1 MMTQIILASKSTHR
15 AQLLDNAGI
24 RFETCSAEIDEREVE
39 KPLLEAELGGSDI
52 AEVLAISKA
61 THVSE
66 KSRDAYVI
74 GCDQTLSL
82 QGQLLHKPEDMEGA
96 RRRLLAL
103 SGKTHE
109 LNSAVA
115 IVRNGETYWSHV
127 EVSRI
132 TFRKLAPGFIG
143 RHLAAAGEG
152 VLSSVGA
159 YQIEG
164 LGVQLFEKI
173 DGDFFSIM
181 GLPLLPLLSK
191 MREMKLVDQ

>member
-1 MMTQIILASKSTHR
+1 MTQIILASKSRHR
-15 AQLLDNAGI
+15 AQLLENAGI
-24 RFETCSAEIDEREVE
+24 EFETCSADINEREVE
-39 KPLLEAELGGSDI
+39 KPLLDAGLGGPDV

-61 THVSE
+61 SQVSE
-66 KSRDAYVI
+66 KFADAFVI
-74 GCDQTLSL
+74 GCDQTLSFE
-82 QGQLLHKPEDMEGA
+82 GQLLHKPDDMEGA

-109 LNSAVA
+109 LNSAVT
-115 IVRNGETYWSHV
+115 IVRNGETLWSHV
-127 EVSRI
+127 EICRI
-132 TFRKLAPGFIG
+132 TFRSLDPGFIG

-181 GLPLLPLLSK
+181 GLPLLPLLAK
-191 MREMKLVDQ
+191 LREMKLVDQ